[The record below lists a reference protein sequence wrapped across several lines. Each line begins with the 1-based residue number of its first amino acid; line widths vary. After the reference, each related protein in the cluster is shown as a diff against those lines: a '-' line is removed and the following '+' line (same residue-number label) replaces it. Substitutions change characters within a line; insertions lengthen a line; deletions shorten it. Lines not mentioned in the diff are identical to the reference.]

1 MSKYFSYD
9 AIDVNLYI
17 HDTADEAKQSALDIA
32 EDGYNL
38 SSGWCDGLSKGSQDL
53 IKSIC
58 YGVILGRIDL
68 PVRQP
73 SVERDGTNEDGSL
86 IIHEVYGLR
95 HYDPLMRKQI
105 KELEKQY
112 KYALLDYEQG
122 FITNKGRFVTR
133 DEALKIAK
141 EQGQMI
147 RLSGSP
153 NPNIL
158 FSEDLY

>member
-1 MSKYFSYD
+1 M
-9 AIDVNLYI
+9 
-17 HDTADEAKQSALDIA
+17 DII
-32 EDGYNL
+32 N
-38 SSGWCDGLSKGSQDL
+38 L
-53 IKSIC
+53 IKQQTLEERQELFNEFIKLLNQKRER
-58 YGVILGRIDL
+58 VDIPERIVCSACQVFVD
-68 PVRQP
+68 
-73 SVERDGTNEDGSL
+73 EKDGTNEDGSL

-122 FITNKGRFVTR
+122 FLTNKGRFVGR
-133 DEALKIAK
+133 EDAMKIAK
-141 EQGQMI
+141 EQGQVI

-153 NPNIL
+153 NADIL